1 MKRNLG
7 FFALALSVVLC
18 FGVSAFGQQVTGEI
32 QGTVRDPNGAVVPNV
47 TVNIQGVNIG
57 FKRTVQA
64 DADGVYHAREVPPGN
79 YKVTMEATSG
89 FAAQTKDN
97 ILVTIGNATTVDF
110 AASTAAVGAV
120 VTVAGEAAVIDPT
133 ETKAQSNI
141 TARQIDTLPKGT
153 G

>member
-1 MKRNLG
+1 MRSGSSCIRFTRNSRIKLKLKGAKMKRNLG

-18 FGVSAFGQQVTGEI
+18 FGVSAFGQQTTGEI

-89 FAAQTKDN
+89 FAAQTK
-97 ILVTIGNATTVDF
+97 
-110 AASTAAVGAV
+110 
-120 VTVAGEAAVIDPT
+120 
-133 ETKAQSNI
+133 
-141 TARQIDTLPKGT
+141 
-153 G
+153 

>member
-64 DADGVYHAREVPPGN
+64 DADGVYHAREVPRREVPEPPRAGRGRD
-79 YKVTMEATSG
+79 VRPR
-89 FAAQTKDN
+89 
-97 ILVTIGNATTVDF
+97 VR
-110 AASTAAVGAV
+110 
-120 VTVAGEAAVIDPT
+120 GEARA
-133 ETKAQSNI
+133 
-141 TARQIDTLPKGT
+141 
-153 G
+153 